1 MLNQKPCDVCPYKL
15 GIVKMIIS
23 PCPQCKKG
31 GYEFFRQL
39 KEHKKSTLSA
49 EKTKDIIIFP
59 VSEK

>member
-31 GYEFFRQL
+31 GYEFFKQL
-39 KEHKKSTLSA
+39 KEHKKTPLDI
-49 EKTKDIIIFP
+49 EIPKD
-59 VSEK
+59 KK